1 MFKSLCLLNVFLVL
15 IAFSSNSFSLEFSVK
30 EQSFSNQYLLN
41 AKESRNSNNVLAAI
55 LIASQL
61 SQSEVI
67 DNFFLQGRALASDNT
82 LWHDQVIKQCLFSEK
97 VMICNPS
104 ESIMKLKKLD
114 QYNSLPYIY
123 SAIYHARQ
131 NDMSK
136 AYEELNKM
144 PNKKYDDFYWK
155 RFSMLLETL
164 KDAGYP
170 KMHLYTASIKY
181 SHNMVVQPYQE
192 LMHLCNVQS
201 KSSLDW
207 RNSCI
212 KIGKLLE
219 NKGTIFFA
227 NMVGFALQR
236 EALKNN
242 VNDAARLKKVMEDR
256 EALNQWRINA
266 VKTLDFIEAQKK
278 GPDSYYSDLVEFGER
293 KAIENA
299 LMLNNE
305 HSKPKQ

>member
-1 MFKSLCLLNVFLVL
+1 MFKNLCLLNVFLVL
-15 IAFSSNSFSLEFSVK
+15 IAFSSNSLSLEFSVE

-41 AKESRNSNNVLAAI
+41 AKESSHLNNVLVAI

-67 DNFFLQGRALASDNT
+67 DSFYLQGRALASDNT
-82 LWHDQVIKQCLFSEK
+82 LWYDQVIKHCLFSEK
-97 VMICNPS
+97 IMNCNPS

-114 QYNSLPYIY
+114 QYNGLPYIY
-123 SAIYHARQ
+123 TAIYYARQ

-164 KDAGYP
+164 KGAGYP

-192 LMHLCNVQS
+192 LMHLCNEQS

-236 EALKNN
+236 EALKNDA
-242 VNDAARLKKVMEDR
+242 NDVARLKKVMKDR

-266 VKTLDFIEAQKK
+266 LKTLDFIEAQKK

-299 LMLNNE
+299 LMRNNE
-305 HSKPKQ
+305 HNKPKH